1 MSRYAFAST
10 DDLEIAYLEWSSQ
23 GERNAVLLHGWPDSP
38 HGWKAVAETL
48 ASAGYRVL
56 APALRGFAPT
66 RFRHAAT
73 PRSGQL
79 AALGC
84 DLLGLID
91 SLALRRPLLVGMTG
105 ALARWPMLAACARAL
120 AHREAQLLP
129 RHAWLCRPWS
139 CTAARTPVPILTAP
153 AAANSISADATGAL
167 LLDGVGHFPP
177 REAALRGAA
186 EALAGRANN
195 RIAVIRRCGAGR
207 WITPVALYEPVCRE
221 RSCRTWDHKLRR
233 RPYGVR
239 RRSSSAGVG

>member
-10 DDLEIAYLEWSSQ
+10 NDLEIAYLEWSPQ

-56 APALRGFAPT
+56 APA

-153 AAANSISADATGAL
+153 AAANSISADATGACCWMASATSRRARR
-167 LLDGVGHFPP
+167 PC
-177 REAALRGAA
+177 EALRKRSPVGRITASRLSA
-186 EALAGRANN
+186 DAGR
-195 RIAVIRRCGAGR
+195 GDG
-207 WITPVALYEPVCRE
+207 
-221 RSCRTWDHKLRR
+221 
-233 RPYGVR
+233 
-239 RRSSSAGVG
+239 

>member
-10 DDLEIAYLEWSSQ
+10 DDLEIAYLEWSPQ

-56 APALRGFAPT
+56 APA

-129 RHAWLCRPWS
+129 RHAWLC
-139 CTAARTPVPILTAP
+139 LHGG
-153 AAANSISADATGAL
+153 ADACTHPDGSRGREQYFSGRYRRL

-207 WITPVALYEPVCRE
+207 WIMPVALYEPVCRE
-221 RSCRTWDHKLRR
+221 RSCRTWVHKLRR

>member
-10 DDLEIAYLEWSSQ
+10 DDLEIAYLEWSLQ

-73 PRSGQL
+73 PRGGQL

-84 DLLGLID
+84 DLLRLID

-105 ALARWPMLAACARAL
+105 ALARWPMPAARARAL
-120 AHREAQLLP
+120 AHREVQLLP
-129 RHAWLCRPWS
+129 RHAWQCRPWS
-139 CTAARTPVPILTAP
+139 CTAARTPVPTAP
-153 AAANSISADATGAL
+153 AVANSVSADATGACCWMASATSRSARR
-167 LLDGVGHFPP
+167 PC
-177 REAALRGAA
+177 EALRKRSPV
-186 EALAGRANN
+186 GRITAS
-195 RIAVIRRCGAGR
+195 RLSADAGR
-207 WITPVALYEPVCRE
+207 WITPVALYEPVYRE

-239 RRSSSAGVG
+239 RRWSSAGVG